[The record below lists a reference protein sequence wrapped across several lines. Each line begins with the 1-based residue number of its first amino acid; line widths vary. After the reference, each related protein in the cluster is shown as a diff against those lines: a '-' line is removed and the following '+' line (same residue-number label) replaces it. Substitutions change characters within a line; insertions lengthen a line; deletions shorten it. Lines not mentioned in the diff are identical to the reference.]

1 MKLVSFLVGDLPS
14 WGLQVGDRVID
25 LGRRYGAQYP
35 DLRSA
40 IGSPL
45 LHDPTLSDLPAD
57 HMLADLR
64 LLPPIP
70 EPGKILCVGL
80 NYKAHAAEGGFPIPV
95 FPQVFTR
102 FADTLVGSG
111 APMIKPAMSD
121 DFDFEGELAIV
132 IGRGGRHIPASS
144 ALDHVFGYTCF
155 NDGSV
160 RDVQFK
166 HFLIA
171 GKNFPST
178 GPLGPCIVTADE
190 IPDPSQLHLSTS
202 INGVVVQSK
211 GIDDMICDVAG
222 IIAYISSW
230 TELRPG
236 DVIATGT
243 PEGVGFARKP
253 PLWLRPGDLVEV
265 EISKIGRLS
274 NPVQAGA

>member
-1 MKLVSFLVGDLPS
+1 MKLVSFFAGDAAS
-14 WGLQVGDRVID
+14 WGLLDGTRIVD
-25 LGRRYGAQYP
+25 LGRRYRELYP
-35 DLRSA
+35 SLRSA
-40 IGSPL
+40 IGSAL
-45 LHDPTLSDLPAD
+45 LADPALASLPAD
-57 HMLADLR
+57 YDLAEVR

-70 EPGKILCVGL
+70 DPGKILCVGL
-80 NYKAHAAEGGFPIPV
+80 NYKAHAAEGGFAIPE

-111 APMIKPAMSD
+111 QPMVKPAMSD

-132 IGRGGRHIPASS
+132 IGRGGRHIPVGS
-144 ALDHVFGYTCF
+144 ALEHVFGYTCF

-171 GKNFPST
+171 GKNFPNT
-178 GPLGPCIVTADE
+178 GPLGPCIVTTDE
-190 IPDPSQLHLSTS
+190 IPDPSQLQLITR
-202 INGVVVQSK
+202 INGREVQNK
-211 GIDDMICDVAG
+211 RTDDMICDVAG
-222 IIAYISSW
+222 IIAYISGW

-253 PLWLRPGDLVEV
+253 PLWIKPGDLVEV
-265 EISKIGRLS
+265 EISKIGVLS
-274 NPVQAGA
+274 NRVEAGP